1 MMHDNADYP
10 SHPHTTH
17 RTRNLTNED
26 IEEIVRQV
34 NNSRHLDCRFDNIS
48 ADDLEEAIQFYKN
61 FNKFMSESS
70 STIWKAILVIGVGGV
85 LGLIVLGIYAKIREH
100 I

>member
-1 MMHDNADYP
+1 MMHDNADFP
-10 SHPHTTH
+10 IH
-17 RTRNLTNED
+17 RERRSRNLTNGD
-26 IEEIVRQV
+26 IEEIVLQL
-34 NNSRHLDCRFDNIS
+34 NQARHLDCRFENIS
-48 ADDLEEAIQFYKN
+48 TDDLEEAIQFYKN

>member
-1 MMHDNADYP
+1 MNHDNADFP
-10 SHPHTTH
+10 TH
-17 RTRNLTNED
+17 RERRSRNLTNED

-34 NNSRHLDCRFDNIS
+34 NHSRHLDCRFDNITNG
-48 ADDLEEAIQFYKN
+48 DLEEAVKFYKN

-70 STIWKAILVIGVGGV
+70 STIWKAVLVIGVGGV